1 MSGVRP
7 SPSRTS
13 TNLSASASSSPP
25 PPPPPPSPPPP
36 PPPPPPAS
44 LACTASIASSAT
56 AAVSFRPFEAA
67 RCSSV
72 CPLSSTAAADAPAS
86 SSALAASVLPRRHA
100 KPSGVNPPSAHRSI
114 SEAAAG
120 PSALSSHAISS
131 GEPWIAASWIG
142 ASPAPFGESSAAPR
156 LCSHSATGR
165 WPQRQATEMG
175 VSPSSRSRRL
185 TSSAPASSI
194 ALRSS
199 RLPSW
204 HATKRPSSSSSDSP
218 DESSLRSSPSLSDS
232 RPASSSLSDS
242 ARAWARDGSSSSSSS
257 SGGGETPFARFED
270 GDLPEPDP
278 LRFTLRLPSPDG
290 SAAASSSRY
299 SCTFPNVA
307 AVRSTPP
314 AVKRTGRAQMPLRPC
329 LAQQS
334 CSSTSP
340 PRVSSLPDTMRSRF
354 VGASCWLTRTAKRLS
369 SSKRYLRRCRS
380 LISPISSRSQ
390 SGSSKR

>member
-1 MSGVRP
+1 MSGLLHSARTASSLVTPEAMASVSSSRSASVITRSATARSNSESNP
-7 SPSRTS
+7 SPSS
-13 TNLSASASSSPP
+13 SAS
-25 PPPPPPSPPPP
+25 PS
-36 PPPPPPAS
+36 
-44 LACTASIASSAT
+44 
-56 AAVSFRPFEAA
+56 
-67 RCSSV
+67 
-72 CPLSSTAAADAPAS
+72 
-86 SSALAASVLPRRHA
+86 
-100 KPSGVNPPSAHRSI
+100 
-114 SEAAAG
+114 
-120 PSALSSHAISS
+120 
-131 GEPWIAASWIG
+131 
-142 ASPAPFGESSAAPR
+142 
-156 LCSHSATGR
+156 
-165 WPQRQATEMG
+165 
-175 VSPSSRSRRL
+175 
-185 TSSAPASSI
+185 
-194 ALRSS
+194 
-199 RLPSW
+199 
-204 HATKRPSSSSSDSP
+204 PSSSSS
-218 DESSLRSSPSLSDS
+218 SPSS
-232 RPASSSLSDS
+232 
-242 ARAWARDGSSSSSSS
+242 SSSSSSS